1 MSRVIFLR
9 STKVWAKRPFS
20 DGLLGKL
27 VITTFACWVC
37 SFLLN
42 PVPLHGKEKPL
53 RTVLPYLDNGGY
65 ALQVS
70 GKIVHSSNFDTR
82 FTPASTIKILTSL
95 MALETLGPEFR
106 FTTQFYR
113 DNAATL
119 YIKGSGDPLLT
130 SETIADIATRLQKS
144 GIQRLKSIV
153 LDDTAFA
160 LEGPPPGSRNSTNPY
175 DAGNGALAVNF
186 NSLPFTVTANNTVV
200 SGEPQTPVIPLM
212 LEIGSRYG
220 KGSYRVNISSFD
232 ARRDHSNMLRY
243 CGELFISIFQHHG
256 ITVENGYRS
265 NSVPPQAKRL
275 FSHASTTTLRRLVQ
289 LCLRYSNNYIAN
301 QLYLAC
307 GRKAHG
313 GPATWQKANT
323 AARRYISRRL
333 QLSPEAIQLV
343 DGSGLSVAN
352 AITPAAMLIVLEHFR
367 PYADLLS
374 QHRGISLK
382 SGTLQGVYG
391 YAGYFGAAPDLAPFV
406 LFLNQQRNTRSIILQ
421 FLQEAFNTLTV
432 PHRKP

>member
-1 MSRVIFLR
+1 MDRHRGVTALR
-9 STKVWAKRPFS
+9 LYLFS
-20 DGLLGKL
+20 PLGKR
-27 VITTFACWVC
+27 VATAFVC
-37 SFLLN
+37 GVCIGLLN
-42 PVPLHGKEKPL
+42 PAVLCGKGNPLD
-53 RTVLPYLDNGGY
+53 TILPYLDNGGY

-70 GKIVHSSNFDTR
+70 GTIVYGSNVDSR
-82 FTPASTIKILTSL
+82 FIPASTIKIFTGL

-113 DNAATL
+113 DNDANL

-130 SETIADIATRLQKS
+130 SESIAEIATRLQDL

-160 LEGPPPGSRNSTNPY
+160 LEGPPPGSKNSANPY

-186 NSLPFTVTANNTVV
+186 NSLPFTVTSNNKVV
-200 SGEPQTPVIPLM
+200 SGEPQTPAIPLM
-212 LEIGSRYG
+212 HEIGSRYG
-220 KGSYRVNISSFD
+220 KGSYRVNVSSFA
-232 ARRDHSNMLRY
+232 ARRNHSNILRY
-243 CGELFISIFQHHG
+243 CGELFTSIFQHHG
-256 ITVENGYRS
+256 ITVENGFRS
-265 NSVPPQAKRL
+265 GEVPPHANRL
-275 FSHASTTTLRRLVQ
+275 FTHASATPLRRLVQ

-307 GRKAHG
+307 GRKIHG

-333 QLSPEAIQLV
+333 KLSAEAIRLV
-343 DGSGLSVAN
+343 DGSGLAVAN
-352 AITPAAMLIVLEHFR
+352 AITPGAMLIVLERFR

-374 QHRGISLK
+374 QHRGIFLK

-391 YAGYFGAAPDLAPFV
+391 YAGYFGTDPDLAPFA
-406 LFLNQQRNTRSIILQ
+406 LLLNQQRNTRSIILQ
-421 FLQEAFNTLTV
+421 RLQEAFNTLTV